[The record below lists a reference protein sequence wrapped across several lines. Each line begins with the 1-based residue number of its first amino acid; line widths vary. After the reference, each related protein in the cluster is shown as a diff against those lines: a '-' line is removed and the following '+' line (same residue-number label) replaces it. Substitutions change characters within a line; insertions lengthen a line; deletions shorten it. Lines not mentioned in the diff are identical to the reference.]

1 MIDQI
6 TTYIVSILPS
16 LTAILAMVLMV
27 VKVLKSFKTLRDE
40 VVNSNRMKKIE
51 EQIQIVVQE
60 NYELKKQIKLMVQKL
75 DKVKIKDDKDN
86 KDNKEVK

>member
-16 LTAILAMVLMV
+16 LVSILAMVVMV

-51 EQIQIVVQE
+51 DQVQIVMQE

-75 DKVKIKDDKDN
+75 DKVKIKD
-86 KDNKEVK
+86 NKEVK

>member
-6 TTYIVSILPS
+6 TTYIISILPS
-16 LTAILAMVLMV
+16 LTAILAMVVMV

-75 DKVKIKDDKDN
+75 DKVKIKD
-86 KDNKEVK
+86 NKEVK

>member
-6 TTYIVSILPS
+6 TTYIISILPS
-16 LTAILAMVLMV
+16 LTAILAMVVMI

-51 EQIQIVVQE
+51 EQVQIVVQE

-75 DKVKIKDDKDN
+75 DKVKIKD
-86 KDNKEVK
+86 NKEVK

>member
-51 EQIQIVVQE
+51 DQIQIVVQE
-60 NYELKKQIKLMVQKL
+60 NYELKRQIKLMVQKL
-75 DKVKIKDDKDN
+75 DKVKIKD
-86 KDNKEVK
+86 NKEVK

>member
-6 TTYIVSILPS
+6 TTYIISILPS

-51 EQIQIVVQE
+51 EQVQIVVQE
-60 NYELKKQIKLMVQKL
+60 NYELKRQIKLMVQKL
-75 DKVKIKDDKDN
+75 DKVKIKD
-86 KDNKEVK
+86 NKEVK

>member
-16 LTAILAMVLMV
+16 LISILAMVVMV

-51 EQIQIVVQE
+51 EQIQIVMQE
-60 NYELKKQIKLMVQKL
+60 NYELKRQIKLMVQKL
-75 DKVKIKDDKDN
+75 DKVKIKD
-86 KDNKEVK
+86 NKEVK

>member
-6 TTYIVSILPS
+6 TTYIISILPS
-16 LTAILAMVLMV
+16 LTAILAMVVMV

-51 EQIQIVVQE
+51 DQLQIVIQE
-60 NYELKKQIKLMVQKL
+60 NYELKKQIKSLVQKL
-75 DKVKIKDDKDN
+75 DKVKIR

>member
-6 TTYIVSILPS
+6 TTYIISILPS
-16 LTAILAMVLMV
+16 LVSILAMVLMV

-51 EQIQIVVQE
+51 EQLQVVMQE
-60 NYELKKQIKLMVQKL
+60 NYELKRQIKLMVQKL
-75 DKVKIKDDKDN
+75 DKVKIKD
-86 KDNKEVK
+86 NKEVK

>member
-51 EQIQIVVQE
+51 EQLQIVVQE

-75 DKVKIKDDKDN
+75 DKVKIKD
-86 KDNKEVK
+86 KEVK

>member
-6 TTYIVSILPS
+6 TTYIISILPS

-51 EQIQIVVQE
+51 EQLQIVVQE
-60 NYELKKQIKLMVQKL
+60 NYELKRQIKLMVQKL
-75 DKVKIKDDKDN
+75 DKVKIKDDK
-86 KDNKEVK
+86 EVK

>member
-51 EQIQIVVQE
+51 DQVQIVIQE
-60 NYELKKQIKLMVQKL
+60 NYELKKQIKSLVQKL
-75 DKVKIKDDKDN
+75 DKVKIKD
-86 KDNKEVK
+86 NKEVK

>member
-51 EQIQIVVQE
+51 DQLQVVVQE
-60 NYELKKQIKLMVQKL
+60 NYELKRQIKLMVQKL
-75 DKVKIKDDKDN
+75 DKVKIKD
-86 KDNKEVK
+86 NKEVK

>member
-27 VKVLKSFKTLRDE
+27 TKVLKSFKTLRDE

-51 EQIQIVVQE
+51 EQLQIVIQE
-60 NYELKKQIKLMVQKL
+60 NYELKRQIKLMVQKL
-75 DKVKIKDDKDN
+75 DKVKIKD
-86 KDNKEVK
+86 NKEVK

>member
-51 EQIQIVVQE
+51 DQLQIVMQE

-75 DKVKIKDDKDN
+75 DKVKIKDN

>member
-6 TTYIVSILPS
+6 TTYILSILPS
-16 LTAILAMVLMV
+16 LTAILAMALMV

-51 EQIQIVVQE
+51 EQLQVVVQE
-60 NYELKKQIKLMVQKL
+60 NYELKRQIKLMVQKL
-75 DKVKIKDDKDN
+75 DKVKIKD
-86 KDNKEVK
+86 NKEVK

>member
-6 TTYIVSILPS
+6 TTYIISILPS
-16 LTAILAMVLMV
+16 LIAILAMVLMV

-51 EQIQIVVQE
+51 DQLQIVMQE
-60 NYELKKQIKLMVQKL
+60 NYELKRQIKLMVQKL
-75 DKVKIKDDKDN
+75 DKVKIKDN

>member
-27 VKVLKSFKTLRDE
+27 TKVLRSFNSLRNE
-40 VVNSNRMKKIE
+40 VVDSNRMKKIE

-60 NYELKKQIKLMVQKL
+60 NYELKRQIKLMVQKL
-75 DKVKIKDDKDN
+75 DKVKIKD
-86 KDNKEVK
+86 KEVK

>member
-27 VKVLKSFKTLRDE
+27 TKVLRSFKTLRDE

-51 EQIQIVVQE
+51 EQLQIVVQE
-60 NYELKKQIKLMVQKL
+60 NYELKRQIKLMVQKL
-75 DKVKIKDDKDN
+75 DKVKIKD
-86 KDNKEVK
+86 KEVK

>member
-27 VKVLKSFKTLRDE
+27 TKVLRSFNSLRDE
-40 VVNSNRMKKIE
+40 VKNSKEME
-51 EQIQIVVQE
+51 EIKNQIKIVVQE
-60 NYELKKQIKLMVQKL
+60 NYELKKQIKTLVNKI
-75 DKVKIKDDKDN
+75 DKIKTPDK
-86 KDNKEVK
+86 ES

>member
-6 TTYIVSILPS
+6 TTYIISILPS

-51 EQIQIVVQE
+51 EQLQVVVQE
-60 NYELKKQIKLMVQKL
+60 NYELKRQIKLMVQKL
-75 DKVKIKDDKDN
+75 DKVKIKD
-86 KDNKEVK
+86 NKEVK

>member
-6 TTYIVSILPS
+6 TTYIISILPS

-75 DKVKIKDDKDN
+75 DKVKIKDN

>member
-16 LTAILAMVLMV
+16 LASILAMVLMV
-27 VKVLKSFKTLRDE
+27 TKVLRSFNTLRDE

-51 EQIQIVVQE
+51 EQLQIVVQE
-60 NYELKKQIKLMVQKL
+60 NYELKRQIKLMVQKL
-75 DKVKIKDDKDN
+75 DKVKIKD
-86 KDNKEVK
+86 KEVK

>member
-16 LTAILAMVLMV
+16 LTAILAMVVMV

-75 DKVKIKDDKDN
+75 DKVKIKDN

>member
-40 VVNSNRMKKIE
+40 VINSNRMKKIE
-51 EQIQIVVQE
+51 DQMQVVIQE
-60 NYELKKQIKLMVQKL
+60 NYELKRQIKLMVQKL
-75 DKVKIKDDKDN
+75 DKVKIKDN
-86 KDNKEVK
+86 QEVK

>member
-27 VKVLKSFKTLRDE
+27 TKVLRSFNSLRNE
-40 VVNSNRMKKIE
+40 VINSNRMKKIE
-51 EQIQIVVQE
+51 DQMQVVIQE
-60 NYELKKQIKLMVQKL
+60 NYELKRQIKLMVQKL
-75 DKVKIKDDKDN
+75 DKVKIKDN
-86 KDNKEVK
+86 QEVK

>member
-6 TTYIVSILPS
+6 TTYIISILPS

-51 EQIQIVVQE
+51 DQIQIVVQE
-60 NYELKKQIKLMVQKL
+60 NYELKRQIKLMVQKL
-75 DKVKIKDDKDN
+75 DKVKIKD
-86 KDNKEVK
+86 NKEVK

>member
-6 TTYIVSILPS
+6 TTYIISILPS

-40 VVNSNRMKKIE
+40 VVNSNRMKS
-51 EQIQIVVQE
+51 
-60 NYELKKQIKLMVQKL
+60 NYK
-75 DKVKIKDDKDN
+75 
-86 KDNKEVK
+86 

>member
-16 LTAILAMVLMV
+16 LVAILAMVLMV

-51 EQIQIVVQE
+51 DQLQIVMQE
-60 NYELKKQIKLMVQKL
+60 NYELKKQIKTLVNKI
-75 DKVKIKDDKDN
+75 DKI

>member
-6 TTYIVSILPS
+6 TTYIISILPS
-16 LTAILAMVLMV
+16 LVSILAMVLMV

-60 NYELKKQIKLMVQKL
+60 NYELKRQIKLMVEKL
-75 DKVKIKDDKDN
+75 DKVKIKD
-86 KDNKEVK
+86 NKEVK

>member
-16 LTAILAMVLMV
+16 LVSILAMVLMV

-51 EQIQIVVQE
+51 DQVQIVIQE
-60 NYELKKQIKLMVQKL
+60 NYELKKQIKSLVQKL
-75 DKVKIKDDKDN
+75 DKVKIKD
-86 KDNKEVK
+86 NKEVK

>member
-6 TTYIVSILPS
+6 TTYIISILPS

-40 VVNSNRMKKIE
+40 VVNGNRMKKIE
-51 EQIQIVVQE
+51 DQIQIVVQE
-60 NYELKKQIKLMVQKL
+60 NYELKRQIKLMVQKL
-75 DKVKIKDDKDN
+75 DKVKIKD
-86 KDNKEVK
+86 NKEVK

>member
-6 TTYIVSILPS
+6 TTYIISILPS
-16 LTAILAMVLMV
+16 LTAILAMVLMI

-51 EQIQIVVQE
+51 EQLQIVVQE
-60 NYELKKQIKLMVQKL
+60 NYELKRQIKLMVQKL
-75 DKVKIKDDKDN
+75 DKVKIKD
-86 KDNKEVK
+86 NKEVK

>member
-6 TTYIVSILPS
+6 TTYIISILPS
-16 LTAILAMVLMV
+16 LVSILAMVIMV

-51 EQIQIVVQE
+51 EQVQIVVQE
-60 NYELKKQIKLMVQKL
+60 NYELKRQIKLMVQKL
-75 DKVKIKDDKDN
+75 DKVKIKD
-86 KDNKEVK
+86 NKEVK